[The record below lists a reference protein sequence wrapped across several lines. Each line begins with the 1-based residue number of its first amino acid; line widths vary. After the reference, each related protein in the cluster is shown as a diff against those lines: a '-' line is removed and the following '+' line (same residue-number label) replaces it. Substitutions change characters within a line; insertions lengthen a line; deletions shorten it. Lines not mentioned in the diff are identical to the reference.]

1 MKIIINRGFN
11 HLFTKV
17 AVFRN
22 GQETT
27 ACPMQEDCCEFEAE
41 KGDQIVVFFKSVG
54 SFPVAAFVCQEND
67 ETYYISPTM
76 TCRVWE
82 LASFKIFPYLSIL
95 FLAFQLAIESET
107 CKWFCAVMLVLTA
120 LSLLISPLMWKRMF
134 KLKKM

>member
-22 GQETT
+22 EQEIT
-27 ACPMQEDCCEFEAE
+27 ACPMQEDCCEFEARR
-41 KGDQIVVFFKSVG
+41 GDHIAVFFKSIG
-54 SFPVAAFVCQEND
+54 ALPVAAFVCQGND

-95 FLAFQLAIESET
+95 SLAFQLVIESET
-107 CKWFCAVMLVLTA
+107 YKWFCAGMLVLTA
-120 LSLLISPLMWKRMF
+120 LSLLIGPLMWKRMF
-134 KLKKM
+134 KLKKL